1 MRLVEQVGR
10 SNKVVGGTAGG
21 RSEGWWLIIQLVF
34 GQTASGRTEE
44 WSNS

>member
-21 RSEGWWLIIQLVF
+21 RSEGWWLIKQLEQKI
-34 GQTASGRTEE
+34 GQTANGGT
-44 WSNS
+44 